1 MSHSITVLLLS
12 AYFAGAAGAQCDPND
27 PVTGLPDFQYSYYV
41 WSAAGAGPV
50 NLLVV
55 PDGSGQPFTQA
66 HRADGSIVDATIEL
80 VLTHPCGPFA
90 NFPREDIWLEAA
102 GRGFVACAGGTN
114 PDTDTDAEGRTR
126 WTLPLRAGG
135 FSPAPCGIVING
147 ATPPGMPPLNLS
159 FKSPDLNG
167 DLAVTLSDVTS
178 FSYTGITGYSFVC
191 DLLADGVNNLADIP
205 VLARSI
211 GARCP

>member
-12 AYFAGAAGAQCDPND
+12 AFFAGAAGAQCDPND

-55 PDGSGQPFTQA
+55 PDGSGPPFTQA
-66 HRADGSIVDATIEL
+66 HRAGGSIVDATIEL

-114 PDTDTDAEGRTR
+114 PDTDTDA
-126 WTLPLRAGG
+126 
-135 FSPAPCGIVING
+135 
-147 ATPPGMPPLNLS
+147 
-159 FKSPDLNG
+159 
-167 DLAVTLSDVTS
+167 
-178 FSYTGITGYSFVC
+178 
-191 DLLADGVNNLADIP
+191 
-205 VLARSI
+205 
-211 GARCP
+211 